1 MKTRDLSPYHAESK
15 PLSLIKTL
23 QGILTQGW
31 GWYQSRQA
39 QEELILALDEVL
51 SDECLMLR
59 DVTIPRV
66 PKPIPLVLISP
77 AGLTVIN
84 PKAVQG
90 FFRAEGKRWE
100 TLGRNDE
107 YQLASNN
114 LIRET
119 WLYEKTIEGYLKK
132 HNFKAPTNRS
142 ALIFVNPE
150 TDIESIRPRV
160 KVIRADGIINFARQ
174 LAVAKPVFTD
184 IDFRNT
190 VKLLSQPRLPKETS
204 QKNPAAP
211 VPQDTSPAV
220 PKQVDESIEKISQA
234 VNFNRREW
242 IILISMAVLLIIV
255 LIILITL
262 VVMSG

>member
-1 MKTRDLSPYHAESK
+1 MKTRDLSPYHAESA
-15 PLSLIKTL
+15 PLDFMKTI
-23 QGILTQGW
+23 QGIFALGW
-31 GWYQSRQA
+31 DWYESRQA
-39 QEELILALDEVL
+39 QEELIETLDEVL

-59 DVTIPRV
+59 DVTLPRV

-77 AGLTVIN
+77 SGLTVIN
-84 PKAVQG
+84 PKRKRG

-100 TLGRNDE
+100 TLGKNDE
-107 YQLASNN
+107 YQLAPNN

-119 WLYEKTIEGYLKK
+119 WLYEKTIEGYFKK

-160 KVIRADGIINFARQ
+160 RVIRADGVINFARQ
-174 LAVAKPVFTD
+174 VAVAKPAFTD
-184 IDFRNT
+184 IDYRNT
-190 VKLLSQPRLPKETS
+190 VKLLAEPRLPVEPVKKKPPETV
-204 QKNPAAP
+204 QPQAP
-211 VPQDTSPAV
+211 PVVPQ
-220 PKQVDESIEKISQA
+220 KVDESIDKISRA

-242 IILISMAVLLIIV
+242 TILIGLSVGLIIV

>member
-1 MKTRDLSPYHAESK
+1 MKTRDLSPYHAESA
-15 PLSLIKTL
+15 PLSFLKSL
-23 QGILTQGW
+23 QGIFAQGW

-39 QEELILALDEVL
+39 QEELIQMLDEVL
-51 SDECLMLR
+51 SDEYLMLR
-59 DVTIPRV
+59 DVTLPRV
-66 PKPIPLVLISP
+66 PKPIPLVLVSP

-84 PKAVQG
+84 PKNNEG

-100 TLGRNDE
+100 VLGRNDE
-107 YQLASNN
+107 YQLAPNN

-160 KVIRADGIINFARQ
+160 RVIRADGVINFARQ
-174 LAVAKPVFTD
+174 LAIAKPVFTD
-184 IDFRNT
+184 IDYRNT
-190 VKLLSQPRLPKETS
+190 VKLLAEPRLPKEPVKKQPPETIPQPS
-204 QKNPAAP
+204 Q
-211 VPQDTSPAV
+211 TAV
-220 PKQVDESIEKISQA
+220 PPKVDESIEKISQT

-242 IILISMAVLLIIV
+242 TILIGLSVLLIVVLIV
-255 LIILITL
+255 LITI